1 SSVFYAHLLPPAS
14 TLVSCTGTSSA
25 VPYALSLHDALPIL
39 ACEATPTS
47 VPAVSKKSTNRNV
60 STTIRNWTLNIV
72 SKSNNPSNA
81 APNVGATLGTEP
93 TIAEGIG
100 TIPVNIPNMAVAIIP
115 INIAAGTFL
124 VINIT
129 VITRPAKVSST
140 PPLCT
145 SPRLIS
151 VDSSPAITP
160 DDCSPTKVMKNPIP
174 ALTAIFI
181 SIGIELITYS
191 RKPVKVRMTKITPEN
206 RTPVSAVCHGISI
219 VNTTVNAKNA
229 FSPIPGASAIGYF
242 AIILINKQPTKAAK
256 HAGTKTALISIFI
269 ESGTPSTP
277 CRDKIDGL
285 TAST

>member
-1 SSVFYAHLLPPAS
+1 PPWQRALPPQLS
-14 TLVSCTGTSSA
+14 
-25 VPYALSLHDALPIL
+25 ALSLHDALPISSSALPARGSLLSLIRL

-100 TIPVNIPNMAVAIIP
+100 TIPVNIPNMAVAVIP

-129 VITRPAKVSST
+129 VIPRPTKVSST

-174 ALTAIFI
+174 ALT
-181 SIGIELITYS
+181 
-191 RKPVKVRMTKITPEN
+191 
-206 RTPVSAVCHGISI
+206 
-219 VNTTVNAKNA
+219 
-229 FSPIPGASAIGYF
+229 
-242 AIILINKQPTKAAK
+242 
-256 HAGTKTALISIFI
+256 
-269 ESGTPSTP
+269 
-277 CRDKIDGL
+277 
-285 TAST
+285 